1 MSEGLAYSH
10 PRNAKILKPRVGI
23 YLEKKAQALLRQH
36 LKKEGEEAQ
45 KHSSDLEVKRVEC
58 Q

>member
-10 PRNAKILKPRVGI
+10 PRNARIPKLRVDI
-23 YLEKKAQALLRQH
+23 YLERKAQALLRQC
-36 LKKEGEEAQ
+36 LKKEGGEAQ
-45 KHSSDLEVKRVEC
+45 KHSSDLEVKRAEC